1 MYQILAVMYFKIST
15 PLIPF
20 ALLFFFAFSYFALSC
35 SKKEDS
41 PKKTETSDTTTTT
54 PTETVSVTKMKSPES
69 VDYDPKTKT
78 FFISNHGAGRIFKKQ
93 GDNLQVFVKGYY
105 AFMGVKVH
113 DAMVYAAEDV
123 KGGDDK
129 IRGFDSTS
137 GAQKFF
143 LSIPNTG
150 QLNDIEIVGNYLY
163 VTDRAR
169 GGIYKINL
177 TSKDY
182 STIDENITTPSGLWY
197 DTANKRLLVC
207 NTIAKSSIYAVDIT
221 TDEVSNLVK
230 TNYSHLDGIAVDEK
244 GNIYCTSWSFSWED
258 SQLIRYD
265 GEAFTVLRE
274 NTDGMA
280 DISYNATLKQLDIAN
295 YYANDITHFKIEEK

>member
-20 ALLFFFAFSYFALSC
+20 AILFFFAFSYFALSC

-54 PTETVSVTKMKSPES
+54 PTETVSVPKMKSPES

-78 FFISNHGAGRIFKKQ
+78 FFISNHGAGRIFIKQ
-93 GDNLQVFVKGYY
+93 GDNLQVFVKGYS

-113 DAMVYAAEDV
+113 NAMVYAAEDV

-150 QLNDIEIVGNYLY
+150 QLKGIEIVGNYLY

-169 GGIYKINL
+169 AGIYK
-177 TSKDY
+177 
-182 STIDENITTPSGLWY
+182 ST
-197 DTANKRLLVC
+197 
-207 NTIAKSSIYAVDIT
+207 
-221 TDEVSNLVK
+221 
-230 TNYSHLDGIAVDEK
+230 
-244 GNIYCTSWSFSWED
+244 
-258 SQLIRYD
+258 
-265 GEAFTVLRE
+265 
-274 NTDGMA
+274 
-280 DISYNATLKQLDIAN
+280 
-295 YYANDITHFKIEEK
+295 

>member
-1 MYQILAVMYFKIST
+1 MNFKIST

-20 ALLFFFAFSYFALSC
+20 TILFFFALSYSTLSC

-41 PKKTETSDTTTTT
+41 SKETETSDTTTT
-54 PTETVSVTKMKSPES
+54 PPPETVSVPKMKSPES

-93 GDNLQVFVKGYY
+93 GDNLQVFVKGYS

-113 DAMVYAAEDV
+113 DDMVYAAEDV
-123 KGGDDK
+123 NGGDDK
-129 IRGFDSTS
+129 IRGFDSAL

-177 TSKDY
+177 TSKEY
-182 STIDENITTPSGLWY
+182 STIDETITTPNGLWF

-207 NTIAKSSIYAVDIT
+207 NTIAKSSIYTIDIT
-221 TDEVSNLVK
+221 TDEVSSLVK
-230 TNYSHLDGIAVDEK
+230 TNYPHLDGIAVDDK
-244 GNIYCTSWSFSWED
+244 GNIYCTSLS
-258 SQLIRYD
+258 L
-265 GEAFTVLRE
+265 
-274 NTDGMA
+274 N
-280 DISYNATLKQLDIAN
+280 
-295 YYANDITHFKIEEK
+295 